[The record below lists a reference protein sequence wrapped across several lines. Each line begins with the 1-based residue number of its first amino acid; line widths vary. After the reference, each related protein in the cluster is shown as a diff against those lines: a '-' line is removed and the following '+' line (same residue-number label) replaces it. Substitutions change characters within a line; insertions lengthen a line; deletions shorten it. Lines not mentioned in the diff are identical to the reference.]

1 MQGWAYLGAAAWMV
15 LVATLTVPRAQLL
28 LPSSSHGPLLYWVF
42 VVSILGYSILTS
54 ATSVLV
60 ATHVAAF
67 VSVQPLAGA
76 ALGWAAFGEQL
87 HAWDAG
93 ALFIVLGL
101 FLVTSESNGASV
113 GEPERLSPRA
123 VDRVV

>member
-1 MQGWAYLGAAAWMV
+1 MQGWAYLGAAAWMA
-15 LVATLTVPRAQLL
+15 LVATLTVPRAELL

-42 VVSILGYSILTS
+42 VVSILGYSVLTS

-76 ALGWAAFGEQL
+76 ALGWTCL
-87 HAWDAG
+87 
-93 ALFIVLGL
+93 LY
-101 FLVTSESNGASV
+101 TS
-113 GEPERLSPRA
+113 PSPR
-123 VDRVV
+123 D